1 MSKLYELTGAF
12 LEVLSMLEDEECDE
26 QCIMDT
32 LESIEYEIEDM
43 EKAVLENFDM
53 HLNFTKD
60 VMDIMTFIRNEWGM
74 HYPEEEGREIL

>member
-1 MSKLYELTGAF
+1 
-12 LEVLSMLEDEECDE
+12 
-26 QCIMDT
+26 
-32 LESIEYEIEDM
+32 M